1 MRHSIHRT
9 TRTDMV
15 SEDYVRVLRACAQ
28 KVNGWLNERDE
39 ITATVNYELNLIP
52 RYEWSS

>member
-1 MRHSIHRT
+1 
-9 TRTDMV
+9 MV